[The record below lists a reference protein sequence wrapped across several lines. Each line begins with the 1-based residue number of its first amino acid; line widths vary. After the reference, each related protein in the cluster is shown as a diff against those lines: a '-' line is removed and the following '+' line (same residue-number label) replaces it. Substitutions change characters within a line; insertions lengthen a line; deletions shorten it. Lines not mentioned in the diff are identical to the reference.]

1 MRTEPL
7 TIWGLAGPV
16 MLESGFLASRVNITV
31 GGHPATRVR
40 RNTYALPA
48 VNGGMVEARVS
59 GGFLDA
65 YPTLEINGVK
75 HRTGPA
81 VPVLLRILAL
91 VPIFLIGVGGA
102 LGGVIGAVGV
112 ALNMAIARLVLPSA
126 VKALLMAGVLIVAA
140 VTWYAAARALLGA
153 MNG

>member
-1 MRTEPL
+1 
-7 TIWGLAGPV
+7 
-16 MLESGFLASRVNITV
+16 
-31 GGHPATRVR
+31 
-40 RNTYALPA
+40 
-48 VNGGMVEARVS
+48 VS